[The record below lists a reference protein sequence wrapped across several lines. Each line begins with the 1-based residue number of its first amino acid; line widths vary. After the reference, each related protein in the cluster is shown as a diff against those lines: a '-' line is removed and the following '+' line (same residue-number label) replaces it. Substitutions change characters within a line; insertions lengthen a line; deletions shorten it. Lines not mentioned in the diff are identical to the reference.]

1 MQTNIENVIVSIVES
16 FMPRFSDISL
26 GLLILL
32 DLSYSQYRS
41 DGKNDITVRK
51 PVYYLIHRP
60 SNYTK
65 VFILDS
71 LKDEDNFRCP
81 PSYLDV
87 INKKDLRWM
96 IRSDHDS
103 CWRSDGLRD
112 LSTLECEIMQNFGGY
127 PITPDKVSIYNTI
140 GGITN
145 GIYYVELAPFS
156 INREDTI
163 QHVFINKILT
173 IKEAALLMPE
183 K

>member
-1 MQTNIENVIVSIVES
+1 MQTSTESVITSIVES
-16 FMPRFSDISL
+16 FMPQFSDTRL

-32 DLSYSQYRS
+32 DLSYSQY
-41 DGKNDITVRK
+41 KNNITVRK

-103 CWRSDGLRD
+103 CWKSDGFRD
-112 LSTLECEIMQNFGGY
+112 LFKMECEIMDQFGGY
-127 PITPDKVSIYNTI
+127 PITPDKVFIHNTI

-156 INREDTI
+156 IDREDTF
-163 QHVFINKILT
+163 QDVFINKILT

-183 K
+183 KQK